1 MKKIYTIGFTKKNA
15 EIFFELLRANE
26 IDILLDVR
34 LKNTS
39 QLAGF
44 SRYPDVEYFMNKI
57 LGAEYIHDTVF
68 APTDDIMKDY
78 KDKKIDWSEFISRYD
93 CLADERK
100 TEKHIL
106 KEYKDKSKKNI
117 CLICSE
123 EKADNCHRLLVA
135 ERFKKLFKMEIVNL

>member
-15 EIFFELLRANE
+15 ETFFELLRANE

-106 KEYKDKSKKNI
+106 KEYEDKSKENI